1 MMETTDDLIRN
12 LVASDKGIGRLPSP
26 WRRVSLWLA
35 VALPY
40 VALIVIGMGVR
51 ANLDELSSTRFLIEQ
66 TATLLTALC
75 AAFAAFCAVIPGV
88 SRRLLLLPL
97 LPLTVWLG
105 SLGQGCLQDWL
116 RYGAA
121 GLTIEPDWHCAPRIV
136 IVGAIPAIAMFVMLR
151 KGAPLAPRLTMALG
165 ALAAAALGNFALRL
179 FHPPDASL
187 MVLVWHFGGVALL
200 SALAGA
206 VGRYL
211 HHWPRAPR
219 RA

>member
-1 MMETTDDLIRN
+1 MMETTGDLIRN
-12 LVASDKGIGRLPSP
+12 LVASDKGAGRLPSP

-51 ANLDELSSTRFLIEQ
+51 ADLNEMSSARFLVEQ
-66 TATLLTALC
+66 IATLLTAIT
-75 AAFAAFCAVIPGV
+75 AAFAAFCAVVPGI

-105 SLGQGCLQDWL
+105 SLGHGCLQDWL

-165 ALAAAALGNFALRL
+165 ALGAAALGNFALRL

-200 SALAGA
+200 SVLAGA
-206 VGRYL
+206 LGRYL

-219 RA
+219 LV

>member
-12 LVASDKGIGRLPSP
+12 LVASDKGAGRLPSP
-26 WRRVSLWLA
+26 WRRVSLWLT

-51 ANLDELSSTRFLIEQ
+51 ADLNEMSSARFLVEQ
-66 TATLLTALC
+66 IATLLTAIT
-75 AAFAAFCAVIPGV
+75 AAFAAFCAVVPGI

-105 SLGQGCLQDWL
+105 SLGHGCLQDWL

-187 MVLVWHFGGVALL
+187 TVLVWHFGGVALL
-200 SALAGA
+200 SVLAGA
-206 VGRYL
+206 LGRYL
-211 HHWPRAPR
+211 DHWPRAPR
-219 RA
+219 LV

>member
-12 LVASDKGIGRLPSP
+12 LVASDTGAGRLPSP
-26 WRRVSLWLA
+26 WRRLALWLI
-35 VALPY
+35 VALPC

-51 ANLDELSSTRFLIEQ
+51 ADLDEIASTRFLIEQ
-66 TATLLTALC
+66 TATLLTAVC
-75 AAFAAFCAVIPGV
+75 AAFAAFCAVIPGI
-88 SRRLLLLPL
+88 SRRLLLLPV
-97 LPLTVWLG
+97 LPLAVWFG
-105 SLGQGCLQDWL
+105 SLGHGCLQDWL

-121 GLTIEPDWHCAPRIV
+121 GLTIQPDWHCAPKIM

-151 KGAPLAPRLTMALG
+151 RGAPLAPRMTMAMG
-165 ALAAAALGNFALRL
+165 ALAAAALGNFGLRL

-206 VGRYL
+206 LGRYL
-211 HHWPRAPR
+211 HHWPRTSR